1 MNGRFVENDEDT
13 IFADYDDADYA
24 SLEAFPEDDDDR
36 WSDDSEAARPN
47 WPRYRRN
54 APARPTS
61 TAAVPVRKIGKV
73 AGGMVQ
79 TPGGGRAA
87 VKFQTPPAAASS
99 VEQMQSDFK
108 KALDAVRKDISG
120 LDLRIEKNTATL
132 DKKINAV
139 DERVIKLRKEIKA
152 QQAQQGMSSILPM
165 LLTPKP
171 KLENVT
177 FATTPAAGTATAVT
191 TSTFAKEDNLLPLL
205 MAHGRLRR
213 NGQRRRHGRHEPHDP
228 GDRAHEVAG
237 RMPES

>member
-1 MNGRFVENDEDT
+1 MNGRFQENDEDT
-13 IFADYDDADYA
+13 IFEDYDDSDYA
-24 SLEAFPEDDDDR
+24 SLEAFREDDDDR

-54 APARPTS
+54 VAPARPAS
-61 TAAVPVRKIGKV
+61 VSAVPVRKIGKV
-73 AGGMVQ
+73 AGGTVQ
-79 TPGGGRAA
+79 TAGGGRAA
-87 VKFQTPPAAASS
+87 VKFQNPPAAASS

-120 LDLRIEKNTATL
+120 LDSRIEKNTATL

-139 DERVIKLRKEIKA
+139 DERIIKLRKEVKA
-152 QQAQQGMSSILPM
+152 AQAQQGMSSILPM

-205 MAHGRLRR
+205 MLTGGLGGTDSGGGMGGMNPMILAIAL
-213 NGQRRRHGRHEPHDP
+213 
-228 GDRAHEVAG
+228 
-237 RMPES
+237 MK